1 MANEKALMELE
12 PLPKCCAECGD
23 DGPVV
28 LVPGCHRTAAVYAVL
43 TGNILTL
50 QCAQCEGVVERL
62 FVTGTVKGI

>member
-1 MANEKALMELE
+1 MANEKPVMELG
-12 PLPKCCAECGD
+12 PLPKCCEKCGD

-28 LVPGCHRTAAVYAVL
+28 LVPACKCNVGVFAVL

-50 QCAQCEGVVERL
+50 QCARCENVVERL